1 MDFLGASVVSCQLSV
16 VSCQLWGALGIARML
31 DRKPLRLT
39 QANSENSSK
48 KKQKVPA
55 SFVHFGDE
63 LAVVAALP
71 GSSGRDL

>member
-48 KKQKVPA
+48 KSKKCLRVLCTSATNSP
-55 SFVHFGDE
+55 
-63 LAVVAALP
+63 
-71 GSSGRDL
+71 